1 MTPSLECGDPAP
13 DFMLPNREGKLAKFY
28 DRFAGNAVVLCFCL
42 SCSGKL
48 AETELRAFAERRD
61 RIDAVGG
68 RVVVVTQDGYEANA
82 AFALN
87 KELDLDIL
95 SDPVGA
101 ITRSYGAEPA
111 ATGSAAAKEK
121 PRDADGLSTFVI
133 NANQCVA
140 TTFHGGGGHAERAL
154 DCLRELQ
161 QRRSEPRVILQQ
173 APVLLLPD
181 VFDPALCQRLIA
193 DWERD
198 HFEGVITRGTGLRD
212 DADRLVVALSVKK
225 RRDHRLSDDTN
236 VRVSEVVGRRV
247 TPMLHKTFQFSVGF
261 MQHFRVGAYS
271 AAPRTSSSPTG
282 TTPRRQRKTGA
293 SLCP

>member
-1 MTPSLECGDPAP
+1 MRTFPRDERIMTPSLECGDPAP

-101 ITRSYGAEPA
+101 ITRGYGAEPA
-111 ATGSAAAKEK
+111 ATGSTAAKEK

-140 TTFHGGGGHAERAL
+140 TTFPGGGGHAERAL
-154 DCLRELQ
+154 D
-161 QRRSEPRVILQQ
+161 
-173 APVLLLPD
+173 
-181 VFDPALCQRLIA
+181 
-193 DWERD
+193 
-198 HFEGVITRGTGLRD
+198 
-212 DADRLVVALSVKK
+212 
-225 RRDHRLSDDTN
+225 
-236 VRVSEVVGRRV
+236 
-247 TPMLHKTFQFSVGF
+247 
-261 MQHFRVGAYS
+261 
-271 AAPRTSSSPTG
+271 
-282 TTPRRQRKTGA
+282 
-293 SLCP
+293 